1 MRSKLEH
8 ALQVKD
14 TNAARKD
21 MAGLLLTAVRL
32 LQDESAGSAALL
44 LKSELPPVADSPATR
59 AAYAELVYTVY
70 SRVAKLAR
78 TASFRAAGV
87 ALALRIIWV
96 QAADCGKLAAAALS
110 LDYDSGYEY
119 AMSQLHVRSA
129 ASSPAMAA
137 LLLGPSPLPERCLN
151 AVADAEASLA
161 CTATQLLASCRD
173 VPSSFEATDSLV
185 VFNMLGYYSNQAQH
199 MQAMTQL
206 LLQADYAESTVL
218 WTPLVA
224 AAGHASQ
231 LPPELQPYHPHMT
244 AALGNGLATTDGGQ
258 LAAKA
263 MLLELLEARQQ
274 QQDSSSS
281 SSSASAE
288 QQQ

>member
-1 MRSKLEH
+1 MLLAWGGQLQARRSYKLNTHLNNHAMRSKLEH

-21 MAGLLLTAVRL
+21 MAGLLLTAVRR

-59 AAYAELVYTVY
+59 AAYAELFYTVY

-137 LLLGPSPLPERCLN
+137 LLLGPSPLPERCLRW
-151 AVADAEASLA
+151 VLHLWLAEPVLHLMKLQGRTRA
-161 CTATQLLASCRD
+161 C
-173 VPSSFEATDSLV
+173 F
-185 VFNMLGYYSNQAQH
+185 
-199 MQAMTQL
+199 
-206 LLQADYAESTVL
+206 
-218 WTPLVA
+218 
-224 AAGHASQ
+224 
-231 LPPELQPYHPHMT
+231 
-244 AALGNGLATTDGGQ
+244 
-258 LAAKA
+258 
-263 MLLELLEARQQ
+263 
-274 QQDSSSS
+274 
-281 SSSASAE
+281 
-288 QQQ
+288 